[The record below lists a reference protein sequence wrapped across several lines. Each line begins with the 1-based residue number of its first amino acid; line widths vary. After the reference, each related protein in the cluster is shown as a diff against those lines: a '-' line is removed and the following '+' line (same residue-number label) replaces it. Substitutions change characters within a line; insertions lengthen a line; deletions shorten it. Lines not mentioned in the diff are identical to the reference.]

1 MIQKSII
8 LFLML
13 ISQLFALEENNQS
26 AKQIVNG
33 NDEVYLTI
41 DQLNQVLLNNMEN
54 ANSAVANNLQVL
66 GIALAAIS
74 ILIVIIGFFNF
85 RYKNEIREEI
95 EEKTT
100 YLVNKKFRQESEDI
114 IEDIHKKLN
123 SYVKTS
129 IKKLKKESQKEEF
142 LRNLIFKDL
151 NTILS
156 SELNNGTNI
165 SEVFSIYADRYYV
178 ISQLTSGDENE
189 RKKALRK
196 LSIGAYKQIT
206 KLKSFKDYLQ
216 LLKDMDVSLDIA
228 NEILELE
235 SKL

>member
-1 MIQKSII
+1 
-8 LFLML
+8 
-13 ISQLFALEENNQS
+13 
-26 AKQIVNG
+26 
-33 NDEVYLTI
+33 
-41 DQLNQVLLNNMEN
+41 MEN